1 MRRSSLG
8 WILQSWG
15 PSATLSAGFVAA
27 RLCQTEPRVVACL
40 NEDGEM
46 FGQTLTAGPS
56 VPSLEPGKL
65 ITAPLAIITVGE
77 LEFKDNADFQR
88 LRKASRTVLF
98 RYLEDR
104 ATHGF
109 LVTIDRAS
117 MRHLGFSDI
126 PLLTALSDQSA
137 NRGNL
142 ELIGSVSWPSLMI
155 TWRTPLP
162 TGSQGRSLGQ
172 TPRRCR
178 YFLSASG
185 GSLDLRVAATP
196 ASESGRHYLRVARH
210 PLKKPSVKCAQRTR
224 RWPILQ
230 LRKIFKATLMVDD
243 SGLCWPHSRREHS
256 CFNFSKRRC
265 HGRRG

>member
-142 ELIGSVSWPSLMI
+142 ELIGSVILA
-155 TWRTPLP
+155 
-162 TGSQGRSLGQ
+162 
-172 TPRRCR
+172 
-178 YFLSASG
+178 FFN
-185 GSLDLRVAATP
+185 D
-196 ASESGRHYLRVARH
+196 YLAHTSPDGFTRALAGADGTTLQVF
-210 PLKKPSVKCAQRTR
+210 SV
-224 RWPILQ
+224 
-230 LRKIFKATLMVDD
+230 
-243 SGLCWPHSRREHS
+243 
-256 CFNFSKRRC
+256 SKRRKPRPSS
-265 HGRRG
+265 GGDPGQ